1 MSDSIKLNNDE
12 LEKVSGGVGQNLS
25 DSNGAIVF
33 EKGKWVQ
40 LPQDPTY
47 AYKLVELTDS
57 NLIVDAWNRYNRSE
71 HEFERGYII
80 KCTRNHTLPIIMLH
94 LLVEIDK
101 PDWVNE

>member
-1 MSDSIKLNNDE
+1 MSDSIKLNNEE
-12 LEKVSGGVGQNLS
+12 LEIVSGGVGQNLS
-25 DSNGAIVF
+25 DSNRAIVF

-80 KCTRNHTLPIIMLH
+80 KCTRNHTLPVIMLH